1 MENKTPSSLGY
12 FMPAEWEC
20 HEGTWLQW
28 PHDDTHQNSQV
39 RQEHLWLAMTAA
51 LLNDE
56 IVHIT
61 VPDERRFEHLTHQ
74 LTYYGSNHSQ
84 LDIHLIPTNDVWSRD
99 NGPIFLIN
107 DRGDLAITSWNF
119 NGWGERYPFDKD
131 RLVPESVAEVLGLPL
146 FTAPITLEGGAIEVN
161 GKGTLIATRTSIIN
175 PNRNPGLSQEQV
187 ESAIQQYLGVDHIIW
202 LSGAPREFCDAVG
215 DDTDLHIDEFVR
227 FVDESTV
234 LYSWTEDE
242 NHPFFPYLKQHL
254 VELQSAETESG
265 KPLTLV
271 PLPLPENKL
280 YSTFQTSPAPPFKSV
295 PSLAIYAN
303 FYIANQVVLVP
314 VYGDVNDA
322 QALDIIA
329 DHFPGRQI
337 VSLPA
342 QVTAEMGGMMH
353 CVTQQQPIAPIK
365 L

>member
-1 MENKTPSSLGY
+1 MENKTPSSLGF

-28 PHDDTHQNSQV
+28 PHDDTHHNSQV
-39 RQEHLWLAMTAA
+39 RQEHLWLAMAA
-51 LLNDE
+51 TLLEHE
-56 IVHIT
+56 IVHLT
-61 VPDERRFEHLTHQ
+61 VPDERRFEHLI
-74 LTYYGSNHSQ
+74 SQ
-84 LDIHLIPTNDVWSRD
+84 LAYFGLNLNQIDIHLIPTNDVWSRD

-107 DRGDLAITSWNF
+107 DRGGLAITSLNF

-131 RLVPESVAEVLGLPL
+131 RLVPESVAKILGLPF
-146 FTAPITLEGGAIEVN
+146 FTSPITLEGGAIEVN

-187 ESAIQQYLGVDHIIW
+187 ESAIKQYLGVNHIIW
-202 LSGAPREFCDAVG
+202 LSGGSREFCNAVG
-215 DDTDLHIDEFVR
+215 DDTDLHIDGFAR

-242 NHPFFPYLKQHL
+242 NHPFYPILIQHL
-254 VELQSAETESG
+254 IELQSAETESG

-271 PLPLPENKL
+271 PLPIPENKM
-280 YSTFQTSPAPPFKSV
+280 YSTLQISPTPPFKSV

-337 VSLPA
+337 VPLPT
-342 QVTAEMGGMMH
+342 QVTAELGGMMH